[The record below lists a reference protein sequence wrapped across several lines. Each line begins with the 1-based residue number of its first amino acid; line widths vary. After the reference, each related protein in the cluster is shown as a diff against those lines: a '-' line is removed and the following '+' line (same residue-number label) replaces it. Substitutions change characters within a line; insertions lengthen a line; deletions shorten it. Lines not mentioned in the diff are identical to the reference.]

1 MYVASYNQTTIFQLE
16 LRVFCFELEGSLVGK
31 EVEDL
36 YKQVNYVVKSASLLQ
51 SFVFSQMKV
60 SQILTSVVALIT
72 FLNVV
77 FSAMA
82 SVNHMKM
89 K

>member
-1 MYVASYNQTTIFQLE
+1 M
-16 LRVFCFELEGSLVGK
+16 EGSLVGK

>member
-16 LRVFCFELEGSLVGK
+16 LFCFELEGSLVGK